1 MRRSF
6 SARALGMIPFS
17 TPFDDTAFD
26 LLESLNV
33 ACCKIASFVNT
44 DLRLIRRVSATG
56 KPVII

>member
-1 MRRSF
+1 
-6 SARALGMIPFS
+6 MIPFS